1 MGFQIYAT
9 TEAHN
14 ASQIQP
20 DQDHIITSRTSVLSP
35 NMRFVK
41 HKALGKN
48 RKVSDQNSNHKLIFP
63 SSWQIWTS
71 MQHGDR
77 ERQKRKKRNGE
88 ESIITM
94 CVAQTGLFV
103 AEWMPDTFDEPKQIG
118 SHFCQLQLCWVAP
131 ASIEWTREWICALF
145 VMRERERERL
155 KGLCFLSVFICPVGC
170 LKLKRK

>member
-77 ERQKRKKRNGE
+77 ERQKRKKWNGE

-118 SHFCQLQLCWVAP
+118 SHFCQLNCVELRRLPLNERGNEFARCLW
-131 ASIEWTREWICALF
+131 W
-145 VMRERERERL
+145 ERERERL